1 MQKNALQLRVK
12 TYKYEAKLQYKSVK
26 SHIYRGMRNYWNL
39 RYIYKIYKKVFN
51 WRYKIKTKSLVFL
64 IILQFPMFEKIWV

>member
-51 WRYKIKTKSLVFL
+51 
-64 IILQFPMFEKIWV
+64 